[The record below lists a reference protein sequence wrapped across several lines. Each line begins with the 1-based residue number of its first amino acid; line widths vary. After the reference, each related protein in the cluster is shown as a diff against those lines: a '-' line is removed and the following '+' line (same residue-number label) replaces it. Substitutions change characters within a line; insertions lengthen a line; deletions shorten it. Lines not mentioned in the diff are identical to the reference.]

1 MEEQIHMMNSDEN
14 ESQMHDL
21 ESKRDCVYE
30 ALEYARGQIK
40 NVMRIF
46 LKGISLTSLNS
57 LMKK

>member
-1 MEEQIHMMNSDEN
+1 MEDQMHIMNSDEN

-40 NVMRIF
+40 NVMRIIF
-46 LKGISLTSLNS
+46 INCNCIHS
-57 LMKK
+57 LMKR